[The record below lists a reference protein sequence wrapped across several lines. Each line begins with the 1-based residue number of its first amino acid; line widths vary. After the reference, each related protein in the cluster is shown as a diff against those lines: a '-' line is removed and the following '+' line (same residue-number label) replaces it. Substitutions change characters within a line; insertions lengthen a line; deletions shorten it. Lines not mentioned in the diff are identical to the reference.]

1 MEAEILGFIQFF
13 FRRLKLIFFIL
24 AFFFILASILA
35 ILYKVQ
41 NNFFPKPYR
50 QLIYVESQKYAFDP
64 LWIAS
69 IIAVESSYKE
79 DAVSSSGACG
89 LMQLMPDTAIDVSKK
104 MGRINEKVDL
114 FDKTTN
120 VQFGLYYLNWL
131 KSQYKEPRLA
141 LMSYNAGPQ
150 KVSKWLT
157 KYPDLSVNQILH
169 KVAFNETKRYVWKI
183 ELIYMLL
190 KISNFSFPLF

>member
-1 MEAEILGFIQFF
+1 M
-13 FRRLKLIFFIL
+13 L
-24 AFFFILASILA
+24 AV
-35 ILYKVQ
+35 LYKAQ
-41 NNFFPKPYR
+41 NTFFPISYR
-50 QLIYVESQKYAFDP
+50 QLIYIESQKYSFDP

-69 IIAVESSYKE
+69 IIAVESSYRD

-89 LMQLMPDTAIDVSKK
+89 LMQLMPDTAIDIAKK

-120 VQFGLYYLNWL
+120 VQFGLYYLNRL
-131 KSQYKEPRLA
+131 KSQYKEPRLT

-150 KVSKWLT
+150 KVSKWLN

-190 KISNFSFPLF
+190 KVSNFSFPLF